1 MKSPKSSAMP
11 QRERVTASIRDRIL
25 NGSFKPGEPLR
36 QIPLSK
42 EFGVAQTV
50 IREVLQILAQ
60 QGLVSA
66 ITNVGVF
73 VREMGPQELL
83 GAYQVREV
91 LEGLAARLCCRT
103 VSRADIESLESS
115 AHQIYA
121 ARGPA
126 KRSLRSELEREFH
139 DRFLK
144 LSDNETLIRQSAG
157 YQFIGDIIVT
167 DRDRDEVLEEHLS
180 IVNAIATN
188 KPDKAEKFARLH
200 VVASAQSIRDHYA
213 AKGEGPQV

>member
-1 MKSPKSSAMP
+1 MSKSKSAAKNHR
-11 QRERVTASIRDRIL
+11 QRVTESIRDQIL
-25 NGSFKPGEPLR
+25 NGAIKPGEPLR

-50 IREVLQILAQ
+50 IREALQTLEQ
-60 QGLVSA
+60 HGLVSS
-66 ITNVGVF
+66 ISNVGVF
-73 VREMGPQELL
+73 VREMGAEELL

-103 VSRADIESLESS
+103 TSRADIESLEAA
-115 AHQIYA
+115 AHGIYA
-121 ARGPA
+121 ATGPA

-139 DRFLK
+139 HRFLK

-167 DRDRDEVLEEHLS
+167 DRDKDEVLEEHLA

-188 KPDKAEKFARLH
+188 KPDKAEKSARLH
-200 VVASAQSIRDHYA
+200 VIASAQSIRDHFA
-213 AKGEGPQV
+213 GKGKEPC